1 MPSRLGSPNKNKR
14 FLLNRLQDI
23 YGKDFHP
30 IMKMAEN
37 AMTVHEIASKTK
49 AMDEALAASPDMRR
63 LGGYEQDLAEV
74 RLIYDALI
82 SELDI
87 VGEIE
92 NGYSMQRSLL
102 KIAQPP
108 GKNAN
113 KKAKFSP
120 TKAIVEKHSLALWFY
135 ERGDAHAAKRLD
147 PHFRER
153 PISNEVAPKSR
164 NAYLKTIRALSQALL
179 GEATGKPS
187 KDANIILA
195 MLDSKGIEHPV
206 GEKTLASYLS
216 DAVKL

>member
-1 MPSRLGSPNKNKR
+1 MKWKTALTAEEAALYVKGLDRFKN
-14 FLLNRLQDI
+14 L
-23 YGKDFHP
+23 
-30 IMKMAEN
+30 
-37 AMTVHEIASKTK
+37 
-49 AMDEALAASPDMRR
+49 DEALAASPDMRR

-187 KDANIILA
+187 KDADIILA